1 MRKSVGMV
9 GCAVLAVSAFAQA
22 SAQSA
27 VNGTWKLELALGD
40 SPLPETCILH
50 DDAPKLTGVCRM
62 PAGEADI
69 VGEITGS
76 DVQWKHSADVFGNP
90 VAFSFVAKVK
100 DDGTMSGTFGI
111 DAFGVTQPFT
121 ATKVKPDAK

>member
-1 MRKSVGMV
+1 MRWLRVMAACSL
-9 GCAVLAVSAFAQA
+9 LAVSAGSQQPAT
-22 SAQSA
+22 SA

-40 SPLPETCILH
+40 NPLPETCILH

-69 VGEITGS
+69 LGEINGS

-100 DDGTMSGTFGI
+100 DDGTMAGTFGI

-121 ATKVKPDAK
+121 ATKVMPDAK